1 LFRFVGLGTL
11 PMQAPELAVQEM
23 KRAVGRY
30 FKEKTTFG
38 CFIASEEQKWLAR
51 FYVGKVK
58 NYV

>member
-23 KRAVGRY
+23 KRAVGKY

-38 CFIASEEQKWLAR
+38 SSLAYEEQKWLSS
-51 FYVGKVK
+51 VLCWEG
-58 NYV
+58 